1 MFREFFITL
10 KRNKLSFVL
19 NLIGL
24 SVAFTILTVI
34 AFQVFYE
41 FGYNRSYKDKERI
54 FLQEYYDRIGTS
66 YSANYCVPGIE
77 DFAKNIPEI
86 EAYCAIQQGWDK
98 SLYTNVTV
106 TGVLPIFTFFPNADS
121 VPKNFL
127 AIFSDKATEYSPSRQ
142 VFGSPA
148 IV

>member
-1 MFREFFITL
+1 MSFFITL

-86 EAYCAIQQGWDK
+86 EAYCAIHQGWDQVI
-98 SLYTNVTV
+98 STT
-106 TGVLPIFTFFPNADS
+106 DS
-121 VPKNFL
+121 AGNK
-127 AIFSDKATEYSPSRQ
+127 TEYWESFFRVTPG
-142 VFGSPA
+142 F
-148 IV
+148 